1 MVASTVFF
9 LMESTNV
16 GSHWKTSLNVRA
28 LVTLVA
34 AVHYFDMREFWVQIH
49 SSPIL
54 YATSGPSPSPLQ
66 MIEFYPSTRA
76 SSSACS
82 SALSRC
88 SHQATGLGPVLA
100 LS

>member
-1 MVASTVFF
+1 MADAQLDKVIAEHGFLDPNDPVAISFWIISISMVASTVFF

-16 GSHWKTSLNVRA
+16 GSHWKTSLNARA

-54 YATSGPSPSPLQ
+54 YATSGPSPSPC
-66 MIEFYPSTRA
+66 R
-76 SSSACS
+76 
-82 SALSRC
+82 
-88 SHQATGLGPVLA
+88 
-100 LS
+100 